1 LAVLGLFLAVCLQ
14 ASDDHPH
21 FIEFQLSREK
31 EGHKVSA
38 SAKLKNPGPM
48 DLSDLW
54 VCITYFD
61 GERELRASK
70 PQRLAK
76 LAPRESASVVLEA
89 RQVEKFSRYEV
100 GIETD
105 TRKFMY
111 AGAAADE
118 LPKFQRV
125 DRTPD
130 RPAAAGPTVELRGLS
145 WFDRDPLETRP
156 VAPGDTPFL
165 RFVVRQKG
173 QVQHPT
179 GKIQVTVFDGRK
191 PLRYLNIALEDG
203 CYQRDAAE
211 LNGRSA
217 LPETTAYDPITGEIW
232 VGLIRVDHAK
242 VALRLDVTLAFE
254 GKGTW
259 EWKEMEKVFT
269 CAPRGPEGR

>member
-1 LAVLGLFLAVCLQ
+1 LPVLGLLLATFLQPA
-14 ASDDHPH
+14 DDHPH
-21 FIEFQLSREK
+21 FTEFQLSREK
-31 EGHKVSA
+31 EGHKVSVR
-38 SAKLKNPGPM
+38 AKLKNPGPV
-48 DLSDLW
+48 DLADLW

-76 LAPRESASVVLEA
+76 LAPRETAAVVLEA
-89 RQVEKFSRYEV
+89 RQVEKFNRYEV

-111 AGAAADE
+111 AGTAGDE
-118 LPKFQRV
+118 LPKFQRI
-125 DRTPD
+125 DRTPEQ
-130 RPAAAGPTVELRGLS
+130 PAPAGPTVELCGLK
-145 WFDRDPLETRP
+145 WFDRDPLETRL
-156 VAPGDTPFL
+156 VGSGDTPFL

-173 QVQHPT
+173 LVQHPT
-179 GKIQVTVFDGRK
+179 GKIQVMVSDGKK
-191 PLRYLNIALEDG
+191 PLKYMNISLEDG

-211 LNGRSA
+211 LNGRTA

-232 VGLIRVDHAK
+232 VGLIRVDHSK
-242 VALRLDVTLAFE
+242 VALRLDVTLTFE

-269 CAPRGPEGR
+269 CAPRGPEAR